1 MDSVEHNNDEQLE
14 VILEDRNE
22 KVREWDEE
30 EVK

>member
-1 MDSVEHNNDEQLE
+1 MDSVEYNNDQQLE